1 MKRICVFIL
10 ASAMGLMAYAQPQT
24 LKPTAVTVFSNGVFF
39 VKQDGSVTIKENKAS
54 LAFPQQPLKG
64 SFWLYGTKDTRV
76 SQIDFVDEI
85 FKTTKQAQHTYQM
98 VVSNIGK
105 TATIIIKD
113 PIGKELITITGKLK
127 QVVGVYDA
135 ASVVVEAVSGNF
147 EIVKIAEIARI
158 SFAKE
163 PNMNFDADSN
173 AKVARVHF
181 GKNDGKTNL
190 QMLSLQ
196 TGFTWYPGYL
206 LKLEGKD
213 KAKLLMQATLKNDAF
228 DLKDVALNLAIG
240 NPALAY
246 GMELDPIVSQYVA
259 PRPQQQ
265 PRAYSANGRAVM
277 ARPMMKMEE
286 SSAQMQYEDPND
298 VYVPEY
304 QTAAGEDAKDLYI
317 YTTGKVTIAKSERS
331 IVPVAQTNITFDEVY
346 IADLQD
352 HTGIMNNRIINN
364 PLQNVSPDNY
374 IVFTNKSDFPFADAP
389 VMMLDENDNVLGRA
403 NMAFT
408 PKGGETRMRIGDGK
422 SIAIKNNEEEV
433 ERKERVKT
441 TKNQSWDRVY
451 AKGEIKLKNNYNKE
465 VKIKLTKTLNGEVT
479 ASDNAKVKK
488 QVQNYYNQ
496 NPLSVM
502 SWEIVLA
509 PGATKTLDYKYE
521 VYIVTNY

>member
-1 MKRICVFIL
+1 
-10 ASAMGLMAYAQPQT
+10 MGLMAYAQPQT

-113 PIGKELITITGKLK
+113 PIGKELITINGKLK

-206 LKLEGKD
+206 LKLEGC
-213 KAKLLMQATLKNDAF
+213 LLYTSDA
-228 DLKDVALNLAIG
+228 A
-240 NPALAY
+240 
-246 GMELDPIVSQYVA
+246 
-259 PRPQQQ
+259 
-265 PRAYSANGRAVM
+265 
-277 ARPMMKMEE
+277 
-286 SSAQMQYEDPND
+286 
-298 VYVPEY
+298 
-304 QTAAGEDAKDLYI
+304 
-317 YTTGKVTIAKSERS
+317 
-331 IVPVAQTNITFDEVY
+331 DE
-346 IADLQD
+346 
-352 HTGIMNNRIINN
+352 
-364 PLQNVSPDNY
+364 
-374 IVFTNKSDFPFADAP
+374 
-389 VMMLDENDNVLGRA
+389 
-403 NMAFT
+403 
-408 PKGGETRMRIGDGK
+408 
-422 SIAIKNNEEEV
+422 
-433 ERKERVKT
+433 
-441 TKNQSWDRVY
+441 
-451 AKGEIKLKNNYNKE
+451 
-465 VKIKLTKTLNGEVT
+465 
-479 ASDNAKVKK
+479 
-488 QVQNYYNQ
+488 
-496 NPLSVM
+496 
-502 SWEIVLA
+502 
-509 PGATKTLDYKYE
+509 
-521 VYIVTNY
+521 

>member
-1 MKRICVFIL
+1 MKRIGIFIL
-10 ASAMGLMAYAQPQT
+10 ASAMGLVAYAQPQT

-127 QVVGVYDA
+127 QVVGAYDQ

-259 PRPQQQ
+259 PAQQQQ
-265 PRAYSANGRAVM
+265 PRLFMRGNAPMAKSKAMGMMENADAY
-277 ARPMMKMEE
+277 K
-286 SSAQMQYEDPND
+286 YEDPND

-364 PLQNVSPDNY
+364 PLQTVSPDNY

-389 VMMLDENDNVLGRA
+389 VMMLDENDNVLGQA

-441 TKNQSWDRVY
+441 TKNQSWDRIY

-465 VKIKLTKTLNGEVT
+465 VKIKLTKSLNGEVT